1 MASLNWISVPLVFAF
16 LVSLSSFVA
25 ESYRK
30 ELRPKDVVK
39 QEETAIEAVTSI
51 QPYRIDPSRV
61 IQLSWQPRVFLYQ
74 GFLSDEECDHLI
86 SSAHSQLENHKEEIP
101 GTPIVMEQDVVV
113 TRIEDRI
120 SDWTFLPKENSD
132 HLQIFRYGP
141 ENTSQFHNYHGDKD
155 GDGGASLMATV
166 VLYLSNVNRGGEI
179 LFLESELKNTQVK
192 DETWSD
198 CARKGYA
205 VKPVKGNALLFFHLH
220 VNTSVDDKSSHSRC
234 PILEGE
240 KWCATK
246 TFHVRAIDANNV
258 PLESDGS
265 DCTDEEDSCPKWAAM
280 GECQRNPV
288 YMVGTP
294 DYYGSCRK
302 SCNACQ
308 S

>member
-1 MASLNWISVPLVFAF
+1 MASLNWISVPLFFAF
-16 LVSLSSFVA
+16 LISLSSFVA
-25 ESYRK
+25 ESSRK
-30 ELRPKDVVK
+30 ELRPKNEAK
-39 QEETAIEAVTSI
+39 QEETVIESVTSI
-51 QPYRIDPSRV
+51 QPNRIDPSRV
-61 IQLSWQPRVFLYQ
+61 IQLSWQPRVFVYQ
-74 GFLSDEECDHLI
+74 GFLSDEECDHLT
-86 SSAHSQLENHKEEIP
+86 SLARGQLENHKAEVF
-101 GTPIVMEQDVVV
+101 GTPIDLEQDVIV

-141 ENTSQFHNYHGDKD
+141 ENTSHLHNYYGDKD
-155 GDGGASLMATV
+155 GDEGPSLMATV

-179 LFLESELKNTQVK
+179 LFLESELKNTQEK

-198 CARKGYA
+198 CSRKGYA
-205 VKPVKGNALLFFHLH
+205 VKPMKGNALLFFHLH

-234 PILEGE
+234 PILKGE

-246 TFHVRAIDANNV
+246 TFHVRVIDANKV

-308 S
+308 